1 MKYLITGGAGFIG
14 SHYLNM
20 MVKKYPKN
28 EYVCLDLLTY
38 AGNLNNIKDIIEL
51 PNFKFV
57 QMDICDEKNIGKL
70 FVEEKF
76 DGVIHFAAETHVDN
90 SFNNEELFYKT
101 NVIGT
106 KVLLEASIK
115 HYCNFFSYIHIP

>member
-1 MKYLITGGAGFIG
+1 
-14 SHYLNM
+14 
-20 MVKKYPKN
+20 MVKKYPNN

-57 QMDICDEKNIGKL
+57 QMDICDEENINKL
-70 FVEEKF
+70 FIKEKF

-90 SFNNEELFYKT
+90 SFNNEELF
-101 NVIGT
+101 
-106 KVLLEASIK
+106 
-115 HYCNFFSYIHIP
+115 F